1 MDHPLQTTTL
11 RAIHLNNHG
20 AALVLMQ
27 NYHGAKEVFVE
38 AMALCKEGMERLSS
52 DERHKADEG
61 SRECCFLS
69 TEDDTFHPLSCTCT
83 TEGCYHM
90 LNESSSSLLLLS
102 HQPQP
107 EQHMGGGYL
116 HQNPIHVPLK
126 QNANCIHLLP
136 SLNFLAGTIIFN
148 QALTLHL
155 GAMHALHNEAT
166 VAGRDELQ
174 RAMQMYQVG
183 YAILAEDSYPNPRI
197 VLATINNLGHGYYML
212 GRVDIAEKCWEE
224 LLSLLMIY
232 VSQGAGFDNFGLE
245 GCFRNM
251 MPQATIS
258 CAPAA

>member
-1 MDHPLQTTTL
+1 MDHTTL

-20 AALVLMQ
+20 AALLLMQ
-27 NYHGAKEVFVE
+27 NYHRAKEVFLE
-38 AMALCKEGMERLSS
+38 AMAVCKEGMERLTT

-69 TEDDTFHPLSCTCT
+69 TEDDTFHPSSCTCT
-83 TEGCYHM
+83 DESCCILLH
-90 LNESSSSLLLLS
+90 ESSSPPSLS
-102 HQPQP
+102 HHQLP
-107 EQHMGGGYL
+107 EQHVYL
-116 HQNPIHVPLK
+116 HRNPIHVPLK
-126 QNANCIHLLP
+126 QNTNCTHPLP
-136 SLNFLAGTIIFN
+136 SLNFLSGTIIFN
-148 QALTLHL
+148 QALALHL
-155 GAMHALHNEAT
+155 GAMHALHNETT

-197 VLATINNLGHGYYML
+197 VLVTINNLGHGYYTL

-245 GCFRNM
+245 GCFLNL